1 VVDGFLP
8 KTSWERVNVAN
19 PYPHRRF
26 ETIREA
32 MDAVLEAER
41 DAQAALAGIHK
52 QADEIVAGARET
64 ARNIQA
70 RTQNR
75 ITRMHTACET
85 RTADQVT
92 AMKRKAVE
100 ALGSAN
106 RSHEGSAAIQ
116 QAVLRLAERMTT
128 PHGGDA

>member
-1 VVDGFLP
+1 M
-8 KTSWERVNVAN
+8 AN
-19 PYPHRRF
+19 PSPPRRF

-41 DAQAALAGIHK
+41 DAQATLAGIHK
-52 QADEIVAGARET
+52 KADEILAGAREIT
-64 ARNIQA
+64 REIQA

-75 ITRMHTACET
+75 ITRMHTSCET

-106 RSHEGSAAIQ
+106 HSHDESAAIQ

-128 PHGGDA
+128 PHGDDA

>member
-1 VVDGFLP
+1 M
-8 KTSWERVNVAN
+8 AN
-19 PYPHRRF
+19 PYPRRRF

-41 DAQAALAGIHK
+41 DAQAALAVIHK

-64 ARNIQA
+64 ARKIQA

-85 RTADQVT
+85 RTADQVME
-92 AMKRKAVE
+92 MKRKAVE

-106 RSHEGSAAIQ
+106 RSPEGSAAIQ